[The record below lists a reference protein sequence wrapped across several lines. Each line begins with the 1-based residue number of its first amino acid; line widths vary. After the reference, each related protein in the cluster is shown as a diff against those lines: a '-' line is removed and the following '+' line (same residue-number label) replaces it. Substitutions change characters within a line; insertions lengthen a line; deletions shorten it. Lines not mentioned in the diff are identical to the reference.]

1 MESIINAFHIDYK
14 IIIAQMV
21 NFGIVFIVLYF
32 YAIKPLGKIMKERS
46 DKIEKGVND
55 AKTNAQILDKTKIQ
69 YEEAVV
75 KAKAEANEIFQEGKK
90 EASAKRAVMLEEAKN
105 EVALVIENG
114 KKTLEAEKIKMVE
127 EAKKEIVELA
137 MRATEKL
144 LATKIDKSFDDKTV
158 KELNNL

>member
-1 MESIINAFHIDYK
+1 MESIINTFHIDYK
-14 IIIAQMV
+14 IILAQVV

-32 YAIKPLGKIMKERS
+32 YAIKPLSKIMKERGE
-46 DKIEKGVND
+46 KIEKGVKD
-55 AKTNAQILDKTKIQ
+55 AKTNAEILSKTNKE
-69 YEEAVV
+69 YEEAMG

-90 EASAKRAVMLEEAKN
+90 EAMAKRAEMLEEARN
-105 EVALVIENG
+105 EVTLVIENG
-114 KKTLEAEKIKMVE
+114 KKTLEAEKVRMVE

-144 LATKIDKSFDDKTV
+144 LAGKVDKSFNEKTV

>member
-21 NFGIVFIVLYF
+21 NFGIVFVVLYF

-46 DKIEKGVND
+46 DKIEKGVNN
-55 AKTNAQILDKTKIQ
+55 AKANALILDKTKIQ

>member
-21 NFGIVFIVLYF
+21 NFGIVFAVLYF
-32 YAIKPLGKIMKERS
+32 YAIKPLSKIMKERGE
-46 DKIEKGVND
+46 KIEKGVSD
-55 AKTNAQILDKTKIQ
+55 AKTNAEILNKTNIE
-69 YEEAVV
+69 YGEAIGR
-75 KAKAEANEIFQEGKK
+75 AKAEANEIFQEGKK
-90 EASAKRAVMLEEAKN
+90 EATAKKAAMLEEAKN
-105 EVALVIENG
+105 EVALVVENG
-114 KKTLEAEKIKMVE
+114 KKILEAEKIKMVE

-144 LATKIDKSFDDKTV
+144 IAGKIDKTFDNKAV